1 MDKIRVGIL
10 GCGYIG
16 AYHARA
22 VLASEHAQ
30 LVAVVDENVE
40 KRSDFVTKF
49 QVPRWFSSF
58 EDLLESKSVDA
69 VVIALPNRFHGPY
82 TLKALAQGVHVLVEK
97 PMAFTAIEAA
107 AMVEAADCNKLV
119 LQVGHMWRFDPE
131 VRYVADL
138 ISSGRLGKVFKTKG
152 YGIHTNWGPAG
163 WFTKKALAGGGSLVD
178 MGIHAVDTTRFLLG
192 DPLPVRVYAE
202 VGTYVK
208 YFDVDDT
215 ATVLI
220 TWDNGVHSLIESGW
234 WQPHMDGPEAG
245 GGVYGTQGYASLFP
259 TRSSFFQNGTEQI
272 EDPAFPPRI
281 DHCGQAMYS
290 LQMEEFLRAILEH
303 GTPRPSAADGLVA
316 MKILDAAYESART
329 GQAVQIR

>member
-22 VLASEHAQ
+22 ILASEQAE
-30 LVAVVDENVE
+30 LVAVVDENAE
-40 KRSDFVTKF
+40 KQSEFIAKF
-49 QVPRWFSSF
+49 QVPQGFPTM
-58 EDLLESKSVDA
+58 EGLLESKSVDA
-69 VVIALPNRFHGPY
+69 VVIALPNRFHGPH
-82 TLKALAQGVHVLVEK
+82 TLKALTQGVHVLVEK

-107 AMVEAADCNKLV
+107 EMVEAADSNQLV
-119 LQVGHMWRFDPE
+119 LQAGHMWRFDPE

-152 YGIHTNWGPAG
+152 YGIHTNWGPSG
-163 WFTKKALAGGGSLVD
+163 WFTKKVLAGGGSLVD

-208 YFDVDDT
+208 DFDVDDT
-215 ATVLI
+215 ATLLI

-234 WQPHMDGPEAG
+234 WQPHMDGPESGA
-245 GGVYGTQGYASLFP
+245 GVYGTQGYASLFP
-259 TRSSFFQNGTEQI
+259 TQASFFQNGKEQI
-272 EDPAFPPRI
+272 ENPAFAPRLE
-281 DHCGQAMYS
+281 HCSQDMYT
-290 LQMEEFLRAILEH
+290 LQMKEFLRAIREH
-303 GTPRPSAADGLVA
+303 DTPRPSAADGLVA

-329 GQAVQIR
+329 GQAIQIR